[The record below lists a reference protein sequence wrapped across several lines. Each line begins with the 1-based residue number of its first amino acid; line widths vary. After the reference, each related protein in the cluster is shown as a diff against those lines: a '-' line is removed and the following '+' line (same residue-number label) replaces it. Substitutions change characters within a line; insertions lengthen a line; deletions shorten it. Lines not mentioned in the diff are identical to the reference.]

1 MSFTNRTTA
10 AAKTEIPDG
19 HISHSV
25 FSELL
30 TQDLSDLTLVGNTCT
45 ESSFMVFSEEK
56 KKKKAPGTP
65 GIQAKFPV
73 LTALRCPWCR
83 TSVHEG
89 SVAQPQGPGELCNGN
104 ISLFQQGSD

>member
-56 KKKKAPGTP
+56 KKKKSAWHTRNPSQIPSAHSPEVPVVSYFGTRR
-65 GIQAKFPV
+65 V
-73 LTALRCPWCR
+73 C
-83 TSVHEG
+83 G
-89 SVAQPQGPGELCNGN
+89 SASGPR
-104 ISLFQQGSD
+104 